1 MRKNRQKGFTPP
13 PKFFG
18 VSSQGERGFT
28 LLLATIV
35 ASLML
40 AVGAAM
46 FSIIKK
52 EVILSS
58 LGRDSQFAFY
68 AADTAAECALYWD
81 FRHDVFSPTTSPWT
95 TLTCDQQN
103 LGAIQFVE
111 YGTPMTFEYQPNG
124 YCARVTVTKGAD
136 STTHVDARGYSTSCA
151 TIPTNPRALERAV
164 ELSY

>member
-1 MRKNRQKGFTPP
+1 MRKNDQK
-13 PKFFG
+13 
-18 VSSQGERGFT
+18 GFT

-81 FRHDVFSPTTSPWT
+81 FRHDVFSATSSPWT
-95 TLTCDQQN
+95 DLMCDQQN
-103 LGAIQFVE
+103 LGPIQFTAFE
-111 YGTPMTFEYQPNG
+111 TPMTFEYQPSG
-124 YCARVTVTKGAD
+124 YCARVTVIKSAD
-136 STTHVDARGYSTSCA
+136 STTRVDARGYSTSCA

-164 ELSY
+164 ELQY